1 MSSDLGEHRNLL
13 SFLDT
18 SSDSET
24 ESDADSEAV
33 FYDDMSQTTS
43 RDADL
48 DSDLDL
54 LDGVSKFYTVTQFV
68 LFLCVN
74 VIIHFGLYL
83 VGFISILFSIC
94 MWASG

>member
-33 FYDDMSQTTS
+33 FYDDMSQTT
-43 RDADL
+43 DADL